1 MADHNQITSSAV
13 VGPYSG
19 VGEIRPLT
27 ARARRTNSPL
37 DLPATL
43 RGKGQ
48 TPEGRR
54 WRDLCRHYGSKIGNE
69 RLADEGIRAKL
80 LSLIHLTLRLEQMRD
95 AATPLPLHSELH
107 AVQELRTLLQDLGLN
122 GDTNNFGNAH
132 ELPGY
137 LSADNGD
144 AT

>member
-1 MADHNQITSSAV
+1 VSHGQTTS
-13 VGPYSG
+13 GPPPWPYSG
-19 VGEIRPLT
+19 RGERRPQT
-27 ARARRTNSPL
+27 ARAHRTNSPL
-37 DLPATL
+37 EPPAAL
-43 RGKGQ
+43 RGRGQ
-48 TPEGRR
+48 SPEGRR
-54 WRDLCRHYGSKIGNE
+54 WRDLCRHYGGKLGAES
-69 RLADEGIRAKL
+69 LADEGIRAKL

-122 GDTNNFGNAH
+122 GDTNSFGNAH

-144 AT
+144 AA